1 MAGSRS
7 AASEPLPPAEAGL
20 RLTARLPHQGH
31 ALAVQVERAGRLSL
45 AVDAGAVRI
54 ADGTVFPSVEVLRGD
69 AVLRLGRCRF
79 SAPGRERAAQGRLVF
94 LDAVYDCEQL
104 LREGRVVDLRG
115 GFQNLPLVLAQRAQV
130 RPEFER
136 WAAGL
141 IYDLAVH
148 ARFLD
153 DHERLLEGEPEDVA
167 EAAQAAVEAR
177 EGAAFLAFL
186 EEKDRELDGLVAGF
200 SKEDHERH
208 GFVLRRMAWPYLMR
222 SEIHRRTNLK
232 PRGYAGDADMM
243 RLLYENAPVGARVF
257 DRLLHLHAVRK
268 PSADAVRARRGL
280 VAGILAEVD
289 RALGHPAPFRFLSVA
304 CGPAWELRD
313 VYAGRRDAR
322 RLEGVLLDQDPAAL
336 DHARASAA
344 AVQAEHG
351 PLRLTT
357 EGESVRTML
366 RDRAL
371 RDRLGRFHLVYSMGL
386 FDYLTPP
393 VARAVLARLL
403 DLVLPGGAVVVGN
416 YHVSNRSRVY
426 MDYWMD
432 WPLYYRT
439 EESFLAVAE
448 GLPARIAIQLDP
460 TGSQMFLRLDRLR

>member
-7 AASEPLPPAEAGL
+7 AASEPLSSPVLGP
-20 RLTARLPHQGH
+20 RLPARLEHQGRP
-31 ALAVQVERAGRLSL
+31 LAVEVGRATRLSL
-45 AVDAGAVRI
+45 TVDAGGARL
-54 ADGTVFPSVEVLRGD
+54 ADGAVFPGLEVLRGEE
-69 AVLRLGRCRF
+69 VLRLGRCRF
-79 SAPGRERAAQGRLVF
+79 SAQGRERAAQGRLVF
-94 LDAVYDCEQL
+94 LDDVYDCEQL
-104 LREGRVVDLRG
+104 LQEGRVVDLRG
-115 GFQNLPLVLAQRAQV
+115 AFQNLPLVLAQREHV

-141 IYDLAVH
+141 LYDLAVH

-153 DHERLLEGEPEDVA
+153 DHERLLEGEPLEVA
-167 EAAQAAVEAR
+167 TAARAAVEAR
-177 EGAAFLAFL
+177 EGAQLLAFL
-186 EEKDRELDGLVAGF
+186 EEKDRELDALVAGF
-200 SKEDHERH
+200 SKEEHERH

-232 PRGYAGDADMM
+232 PRGYAGDAEMM
-243 RLLYENAPVGARVF
+243 RLIYQNGPVGTRAF
-257 DRLLHLHAVRK
+257 DRLLHVHAVRK
-268 PSADAVRARRGL
+268 PSAEAVRARRGL
-280 VAGILAEVD
+280 VAGLLAEVD
-289 RALGHPAPFRFLSVA
+289 RDLGHPAPFRFLSVA

-313 VYAGRRDAR
+313 VYAGRRDAA

-336 DHARASAA
+336 EDARASVA

-351 PLRLTT
+351 PLRVAT

-403 DLVLPGGAVVVGN
+403 DLALPGGAVVVGN

-432 WPLYYRT
+432 WPLYYRS
-439 EESFLAVAE
+439 EESFLALAE
-448 GLPARIAIQLDP
+448 GLSARVSLQLDP
-460 TGSQMFLRLDRLR
+460 TGCQMFLRLDRPR